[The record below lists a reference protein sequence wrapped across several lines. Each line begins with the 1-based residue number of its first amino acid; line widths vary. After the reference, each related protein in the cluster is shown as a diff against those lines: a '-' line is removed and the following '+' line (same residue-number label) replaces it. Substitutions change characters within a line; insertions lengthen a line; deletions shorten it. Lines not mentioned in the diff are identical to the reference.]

1 MQRALIIMLK
11 NCMMPAQSWVL
22 HQYKVVTFIDIIRL
36 LSAYKVP
43 GELIKI
49 YGFKQDPILDNF

>member
-43 GELIKI
+43 GELI
-49 YGFKQDPILDNF
+49 